1 MDIDVLTLDKLA
13 ELSKL
18 HFNAAEK
25 DALQE
30 NLRNMLQFVQ
40 KLNELD
46 TVGVAP
52 LIHITQEQNNYR
64 SDLIEKAFSSEEALA
79 NAQHSITPFFTVPKV
94 IKKQ

>member
-18 HFNAAEK
+18 DFNAAEK
-25 DALQE
+25 GALQKD
-30 NLRNMLQFVQ
+30 LQNMLQFVQ

-52 LIHITQEQNNYR
+52 LMHITQEQNNYR
-64 SDLIEKAFSSEEALA
+64 SDLIEKAFTSDEALE
-79 NAQHSITPFFTVPKV
+79 NVQHSITPFFTVPKV

>member
-18 HFNAAEK
+18 HFNAEEK
-25 DALQE
+25 GTLQKD
-30 NLRNMLQFVQ
+30 LQNMLQFVQ

-52 LIHITQEQNNYR
+52 LMHITQEQNNYR
-64 SDLIEKAFSSEEALA
+64 SDLIEKAFTSDEALE